1 MPSPVKVSRSGA
13 SVWRSTARQVG
24 PGASRSSKRRLT
36 KGPKPRS
43 RSSLGGCCRADPSS
57 SKRRKPVRAD
67 PEADLVPRARDLAVS
82 RAVALERRAA
92 AEGLVVAVRLARA
105 AVASVDPDLRA
116 LAAGAV
122 SAPGRPVLVAADSA
136 LLEPSVARPDRPRDL
151 GREHGRT
158 RRLGASD
165 RKRSARRAPSP
176 RSKSEATG
184 AGTARST
191 RTRLAPAAPA
201 AARVG
206 AVRRPRRPSTI
217 SSITMN
223 RGARD
228 GLRGV
233 GGAHTRRR

>member
-1 MPSPVKVSRSGA
+1 MPSRVRASRSGA

-43 RSSLGGCCRADPSS
+43 RSSPGGCFRADPSS
-57 SKRRKPVRAD
+57 SKRHKPVRAD
-67 PEADLVPRARDLAVS
+67 READLVPRARAPAGS
-82 RAVALERRAA
+82 RAVALELRAA
-92 AEGLVVAVRLARA
+92 AVLVVAVRPARA
-105 AVASVDPDLRA
+105 AAASGAPDLRG

-122 SAPGRPVLVAADSA
+122 SVPDRPVQAAVDLADREALVA
-136 LLEPSVARPDRPRDL
+136 RRDRPRDL
-151 GREHGRT
+151 GRERGQT
-158 RRLGASD
+158 RHRGASA
-165 RKRSARRAPSP
+165 RKRSARHAPSP

-191 RTRLAPAAPA
+191 RTRLVPAARP